1 MEYPKNIRG
10 TFAIQTAL
18 RGTSVQPDW
27 NVTDQSSEAYI
38 KNKPI
43 IPTKDIVS
51 RWGFGTYSKP
61 SDGIPATDLKGDVVQ
76 ALNKANSAVQPSD
89 LQTAIEE
96 AITTTLNTPV

>member
-1 MEYPKNIRG
+1 MDYPKNIRG

-51 RWGFGTYSKP
+51 SWGFGTYSKP
-61 SDGIPATDLKGDVVQ
+61 SGGIPAVDLQENVVQ

-89 LQTAIEE
+89 LQTAIKE

>member
-1 MEYPKNIRG
+1 MSYPKNIRG

-38 KNKPI
+38 KNKPL
-43 IPTKDIVS
+43 IPTKDKVS
-51 RWGFGTYSKP
+51 KWGFGTYTKP
-61 SDGIPATDLKGDVVQ
+61 SDGIPAGDLKENVVQ

-96 AITTTLNTPV
+96 AITTTLNTPI

>member
-27 NVTDQSSEAYI
+27 DVTDPSSEAYI
-38 KNKPI
+38 RNKPI
-43 IPTKDIVS
+43 IPTKDIVLK
-51 RWGFGTYSKP
+51 WGFGTYSKP
-61 SDGIPATDLKGDVVQ
+61 SDGIPAKDLKGDVVQ